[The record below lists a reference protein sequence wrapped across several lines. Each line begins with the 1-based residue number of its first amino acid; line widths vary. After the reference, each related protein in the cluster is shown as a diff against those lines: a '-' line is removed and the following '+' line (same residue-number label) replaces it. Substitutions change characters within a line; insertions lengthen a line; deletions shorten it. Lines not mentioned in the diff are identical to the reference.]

1 LPRRRRS
8 WGWVGAVIRGVNI
21 MKDKVTII
29 IADDHRIF
37 RKGLKSLLSEK
48 EQIQVMAEAD
58 DGDEALEMARKYKPK
73 IVIMDIGMPKMDG
86 IEATRQIRERLPE
99 TEVIILSMHAKKAY
113 IDQVLQA
120 GAKGYVLKDSD
131 EENLIAAINT
141 VYNGG
146 FYLDSPI
153 ADQVL
158 SDYFGGAAKRELKE
172 QADPLSQREKEV
184 LKLLAEGHSNQEVA
198 DILCISRKTV
208 ENHRAHIV
216 RKTGVQGQVGLTK
229 YAARI
234 GLIDL
239 DLWD

>member
-1 LPRRRRS
+1 
-8 WGWVGAVIRGVNI
+8 
-21 MKDKVTII
+21 MKDKITII
-29 IADDHRIF
+29 VADDHRIF

-48 EQIQVMAEAD
+48 DYIQVMGEAD
-58 DGDEALEMARKYKPK
+58 DGDQAFEMTRKYKPK

-158 SDYFGGAAKRELKE
+158 SDYFGGAAKRELKD
-172 QADPLSQREKEV
+172 QADPLSEREKEV

-198 DILCISRKTV
+198 DVLCISRKTV

>member
-1 LPRRRRS
+1 M
-8 WGWVGAVIRGVNI
+8 G
-21 MKDKVTII
+21 DKIKII
-29 IADDHRIF
+29 LADDHRIF

-48 EQIQVMAEAD
+48 ENIEILAEAD
-58 DGDEALEMARKYKPK
+58 NGAEALEAARKYRPE
-73 IVIMDIGMPKMDG
+73 IVIMDIAMPKMDG
-86 IEATRQIRERLPE
+86 IEATRQIRERLPD

-113 IDQVLQA
+113 IDQVLKA

-141 VYNGG
+141 VHNGG
-146 FYLDSPI
+146 YYLDSPI

-158 SDYFGGAAKRELKE
+158 SDYFGGKTRRELKE
-172 QADPLSQREKEV
+172 QSDPLSEREREV
-184 LKLLAEGHSNQEVA
+184 LRLLAQGHSNQEVA

-208 ENHRAHIV
+208 ENHRANIV
-216 RKTGVQGQVGLTK
+216 RKTGVQGQVGLIK

-239 DLWD
+239 DMWS

>member
-1 LPRRRRS
+1 MRDTIK
-8 WGWVGAVIRGVNI
+8 VIL
-21 MKDKVTII
+21 
-29 IADDHRIF
+29 ADDHRIF

-48 EQIQVMAEAD
+48 AHIEVLAEAD
-58 DGDEALEMARKYKPK
+58 DGDETLRKVSQYKPH

-86 IEATRQIRERLPE
+86 IEATRQIKERLPD
-99 TEVIILSMHAKKAY
+99 TEVVILSMHAKKAY
-113 IDQVLQA
+113 IDQVLKA

-131 EENLIAAINT
+131 EDNLIAAINT
-141 VYNGG
+141 VHNGG
-146 FYLDSPI
+146 YYLDSPI

-158 SDYFGGAAKRELKE
+158 SGYFGGKTKRELQE
-172 QADPLSQREKEV
+172 QADPLSEREKEV
-184 LKLLAEGHSNQEVA
+184 LRLLAEGHSNQEVA

-208 ENHRAHIV
+208 ENHRANIV

-239 DLWD
+239 DLWE

>member
-1 LPRRRRS
+1 
-8 WGWVGAVIRGVNI
+8 
-21 MKDKVTII
+21 MKERITIVV
-29 IADDHRIF
+29 ADDHRIF

-48 EQIQVMAEAD
+48 DYIQVLAEAD
-58 DGDEALEMARKYKPK
+58 DGDQALEMVREYKPR

-113 IDQVLQA
+113 IDQVLKA

-141 VYNGG
+141 VFNGG

-158 SDYFGGAAKRELKE
+158 SDYFGGRTRRELKR
-172 QADPLSQREKEV
+172 QADPLSAREKEV

-216 RKTGVQGQVGLTK
+216 HKTGVQGQVGLTK

>member
-1 LPRRRRS
+1 LEQRKS
-8 WGWVGAVIRGVNI
+8 GVNT

-48 EQIQVMAEAD
+48 DNIHIIAEAD
-58 DGDEALEMARKYKPK
+58 DGDQALEMARKYKPK

-158 SDYFGGAAKRELKE
+158 SDYFGGSTRRELKE
-172 QADPLSQREKEV
+172 QADPLSEREKEV

-198 DILCISRKTV
+198 DVLCISRKTV

>member
-1 LPRRRRS
+1 
-8 WGWVGAVIRGVNI
+8 
-21 MKDKVTII
+21 MKEKITII
-29 IADDHRIF
+29 VADDHRIF

-48 EQIQVMAEAD
+48 DHIQILGEAD
-58 DGDEALEMARKYKPK
+58 DGDQAFEMTRKYKPK

-158 SDYFGGAAKRELKE
+158 SDYFGGAAKREVKD
-172 QADPLSQREKEV
+172 QADPLSEREKEV

>member
-1 LPRRRRS
+1 
-8 WGWVGAVIRGVNI
+8 

-48 EQIQVMAEAD
+48 DYIRIIAEAD
-58 DGDEALEMARKYKPK
+58 DGGQALEMSLNHKPR

-86 IEATRQIRERLPE
+86 IEATRQIRERLPK

-131 EENLIAAINT
+131 EDNLIAAINT
-141 VYNGG
+141 VHSGG
-146 FYLDSPI
+146 YYLDSPI

-158 SDYFGGAAKRELKE
+158 SDYFGGAAKRELKQ
-172 QADPLSQREKEV
+172 QADPLSEREKEV

>member
-1 LPRRRRS
+1 MRDIIK
-8 WGWVGAVIRGVNI
+8 VIL
-21 MKDKVTII
+21 
-29 IADDHRIF
+29 ADDHRIF

-48 EQIQVMAEAD
+48 AHIQVLAEAD
-58 DGDEALEMARKYKPK
+58 DGDEALKKAAQYKPH

-86 IEATRQIRERLPE
+86 IEATRQIRERIPD
-99 TEVIILSMHAKKAY
+99 TEVVILSMHAKKAY
-113 IDQVLQA
+113 IDQVLKA

-131 EENLIAAINT
+131 EDNLIAAINT
-141 VYNGG
+141 VHNGG
-146 FYLDSPI
+146 YYLDSPI

-158 SDYFGGAAKRELKE
+158 SGYFGGKTRREFQE
-172 QADPLSQREKEV
+172 QAGPLSEREKEV
-184 LKLLAEGHSNQEVA
+184 LRLLAEGHSNQEVA

-208 ENHRAHIV
+208 ENHRANIV

-239 DLWD
+239 DLWE

>member
-1 LPRRRRS
+1 
-8 WGWVGAVIRGVNI
+8 

-48 EQIQVMAEAD
+48 DYIHIIAEAD
-58 DGDEALEMARKYKPK
+58 DGGQALEMSLNHKPR

-86 IEATRQIRERLPE
+86 IEATRQIRERLPT

-141 VYNGG
+141 VHSGG

-158 SDYFGGAAKRELKE
+158 SDYFGGSAKRELKQ
-172 QADPLSQREKEV
+172 QADPLSEREKEV

>member
-1 LPRRRRS
+1 
-8 WGWVGAVIRGVNI
+8 

-158 SDYFGGAAKRELKE
+158 SDYFGGAAKCELKE